1 MLADTLRAPFSW
13 GLDLAEEW
21 GETLARRA
29 ARMDPGILMYVEP
42 PAGTDMPIWEPP
54 ENVDPEMIVPNDP

>member
-1 MLADTLRAPFSW
+1 
-13 GLDLAEEW
+13 
-21 GETLARRA
+21 
-29 ARMDPGILMYVEP
+29 MDPGILMYVEP